1 MSKGI
6 EIVNWDKF
14 QTYKDRMPKWIK
26 LNIDLTEKHDAKG
39 FPKKFYKLPDSAKL
53 TFLMLLCKRAYFTEV
68 VPYESDKELA
78 KLLGL
83 SRINTQPLIAADFI
97 RTIQNNTEVYE
108 SCTPDRE
115 TETERETEREG
126 IFSQFQKSYPGKKRG
141 LDTEYKNLQKKHSDW
156 KDVVYILYTSLEQQ
170 KTQRSKDKANNKFI
184 PEWPHL
190 STYINQRRWEM
201 VDGSVDTP
209 EQKAEKEKSKAEA
222 KYQEYKAEQSQWLL
236 ELTVEQI
243 KNYPTKSTN
252 FLRLVK
258 ELRPEVLEC

>member
-26 LNIDLTEKHDAKG
+26 LNTDLTEKHDAKG

-83 SRINTQPLIAADFI
+83 SRINTQPLIAEDFI

-115 TETERETEREG
+115 TETDRETEKEQ
-126 IFSQFQKSYPGKKRG
+126 IFENFRNFYPGKKRG
-141 LDTEYKNLQKKHSDW
+141 LSTEYENYKKKHPDW
-156 KDVVYILYTSLEQQ
+156 QPIILLLRIGLEQ
-170 KTQRSKDKANNKFI
+170 
-184 PEWPHL
+184 
-190 STYINQRRWEM
+190 
-201 VDGSVDTP
+201 
-209 EQKAEKEKSKAEA
+209 
-222 KYQEYKAEQSQWLL
+222 
-236 ELTVEQI
+236 
-243 KNYPTKSTN
+243 
-252 FLRLVK
+252 
-258 ELRPEVLEC
+258 